1 MDGPRRALIA
11 RYAAPAAFLLALTI
25 GVLLVRAA
33 LGGGG
38 GSDGV
43 TALTGRTARVT
54 TRAAATTRATTGT
67 TAATAATTTAAEA
80 TTTEGRF
87 YTIESGDTLE
97 SVAAKSGRSV
107 DELLELNPGIDPHS
121 LRIGQQVRIG

>member
-1 MDGPRRALIA
+1 VNAPRRAEIA

-38 GSDGV
+38 GGGEGV
-43 TALTGRTARVT
+43 TALTGRTAT
-54 TRAAATTRATTGT
+54 ATRTAAATTTQ
-67 TAATAATTTAAEA
+67 ATTTVAESDAAPTAEE
-80 TTTEGRF
+80 TRL

-97 SVAAKSGRSV
+97 TVAAKSGTSV
-107 DELLELNPGIDPHS
+107 DELLRLNPGIDPHA
-121 LRIGQQVRIG
+121 LRIGQKVRIG

>member
-1 MDGPRRALIA
+1 VDVPRRAAIA

-38 GSDGV
+38 GGNDGV
-43 TALTGRTARVT
+43 TALTGRTAT
-54 TRAAATTRATTGT
+54 TARTTTATTTRATTAVASSDAGP
-67 TAATAATTTAAEA
+67 TAEET
-80 TTTEGRF
+80 RV

-97 SVAAKSGRSV
+97 TVAAKSGTSV
-107 DELLELNPGIDPHS
+107 DELLRLNPGIDPHA
-121 LRIGQQVRIG
+121 LRIGQKVRIG